1 MSIALCQ
8 INLHCLAFL
17 SLKQTQIRQPHLQ
30 ATESS
35 EREEGLLFNL
45 IFDQNVLLWGY
56 VSHHICW
63 SWPFASH
70 LLIMALRTLAYPCVP
85 LRILAFPCVPLC
97 ILAYPCVPL
106 RSMCPYPCLCAD
118 HINCNHNSNFLDNNS
133 HRVYVSVTRCCKFSL
148 YDSARWVVARSQNNL
163 WLAQEILDFG
173 FYCHDK
179 IFYLLGPGVS
189 THSYFLPTV
198 AVGRFVMHLV
208 VSGITVHELY
218 TAAFGLYIIWL
229 LCRTASIVFS
239 WLPLGLNGVFDRM
252 KSWTLLVSGFTF
264 EPVWILYH
272 TNTILCHTMIYTEYT
287 CWFWRF

>member
-1 MSIALCQ
+1 VTC
-8 INLHCLAFL
+8 
-17 SLKQTQIRQPHLQ
+17 T
-30 ATESS
+30 
-35 EREEGLLFNL
+35 G
-45 IFDQNVLLWGY
+45 
-56 VSHHICW
+56 
-63 SWPFASH
+63 
-70 LLIMALRTLAYPCVP
+70 
-85 LRILAFPCVPLC
+85 
-97 ILAYPCVPL
+97 
-106 RSMCPYPCLCAD
+106 
-118 HINCNHNSNFLDNNS
+118 NF
-133 HRVYVSVTRCCKFSL
+133 T
-148 YDSARWVVARSQNNL
+148 
-163 WLAQEILDFG
+163 FG

-264 EPVWILYH
+264 ELV
-272 TNTILCHTMIYTEYT
+272 
-287 CWFWRF
+287 